1 MKNENYNF
9 DLILKEGN
17 VVLPNQKIEKLDI
30 GIVGSQIVSLGNLSA
45 KKTKKK
51 LDIKNLLVIPG
62 PIDTQVHFREP
73 GLTHKEDIYHGTMGA
88 ALGGVTSIFEMPNT
102 NPPTINEEELEKKF
116 LIAETNGFCNFSFFV
131 GATKENVDDLN
142 KLESYPG
149 CCGVKIFMGSSTG
162 NLLVEDDANV
172 TKILNKAKK
181 MVAVHSEDEYRLA
194 EQKKK
199 FYKKSLKVSDHPKI
213 RDVESALLCTKRL
226 LNVAKKVKKKIH
238 ILHLSTL
245 EEVTLLSLNKK
256 IATCEATPQHLYFSS
271 PECYERL
278 GNFSQMNPPIRSK
291 AHRDALWN
299 GISKGIIDVVGS
311 DHAPHTIEEKKK
323 KYPDSPSG
331 MTGVQTLLPIMLD
344 FVNKGKLSI
353 FDLVRLL
360 SINPCNIYD
369 VVNKGKIMI
378 GYDADLTVVD
388 LKREYRITNN
398 WIKSKSKWT
407 PYDNLKIKGMPT
419 HTIIN
424 GNIVMSENEIVSKP
438 LGKKIIFKY

>member
-1 MKNENYNF
+1 M
-9 DLILKEGN
+9 
-17 VVLPNQKIEKLDI
+17 
-30 GIVGSQIVSLGNLSA
+30 
-45 KKTKKK
+45 
-51 LDIKNLLVIPG
+51 
-62 PIDTQVHFREP
+62 
-73 GLTHKEDIYHGTMGA
+73 
-88 ALGGVTSIFEMPNT
+88 
-102 NPPTINEEELEKKF
+102 
-116 LIAETNGFCNFSFFV
+116 
-131 GATKENVDDLN
+131 
-142 KLESYPG
+142 
-149 CCGVKIFMGSSTG
+149 
-162 NLLVEDDANV
+162 
-172 TKILNKAKK
+172 
-181 MVAVHSEDEYRLA
+181 
-194 EQKKK
+194 
-199 FYKKSLKVSDHPKI
+199 
-213 RDVESALLCTKRL
+213 
-226 LNVAKKVKKKIH
+226 
-238 ILHLSTL
+238 STL